1 MNKYQTVIGLELH
14 CELKTNS
21 KVFSPSANF
30 YSTVP
35 NSNVNEIDMSFPG
48 IMPSLNKEAVRKAL
62 KMSMV
67 LNCTQPDELL
77 FDRKNYYY
85 PDLPKGFQITQ
96 VTKPVGING
105 KVELISNGKPFY
117 ALIHDIHLEEDTA
130 SQDHYDTYS
139 LIDYNRAGV
148 PLIEIVTEPCFND
161 APSAVEFLE
170 YLANSL
176 KYCDISEADIKKGQI
191 RCDCN
196 VNLKDENGNYITPKV
211 EIKNVN
217 SFANVENAINA
228 EVKRQIECLESGKKD
243 ELCQE
248 TRRYDEQTNTTISMR
263 KKVKS
268 IDYKYFIEP
277 NIPRIKITND
287 FLEEI
292 RSEIP
297 KLPNARIKTYMEE
310 YNLSE
315 NDSKILARNKD
326 IADYFDESIKLG
338 LDSKTVA
345 NWVISL
351 ILGILSKENISILEF
366 YLSPRLLSQILTP
379 LKNGEISSKQA
390 KELFTKALEEKSE
403 PQSLIEKYGMKQM
416 DNEEELSTVIKT
428 ILDNSPK
435 QIELYHNGKT
445 NMFDFFVGM
454 TMKETKGKANPLK
467 VKEIL
472 TKELEVRK

>member
-345 NWVISL
+345 NWIISL

-416 DNEEELSTVIKT
+416 DNEEELSSIIKT

-435 QIELYHNGKT
+435 QIELYLNGKT